1 MGVPALMPTV
11 ALIGFGEAGS
21 ILGADLVRA
30 GCTVAAYDLLIHD
43 ASARSRLEQAAA
55 AAHVVL
61 AASLADALRGVE
73 LVISAVTA
81 SACVEVA
88 TGATPWLAP
97 GSWLL
102 DINSASPAS
111 KQRAAAV
118 VEAAGGRYVEAA
130 VMAAIPPQ
138 RLATPMLLGG
148 ASAALLAPRLQSLGM
163 SVTVASEA
171 VGVASAIK
179 LCRSIMIKGLEA
191 LTVECLFA
199 ARHFAAEEQ
208 VLASLH
214 QTFPHMG
221 WLGGQG
227 DYLVSRVAEH
237 GRRRA
242 AELRE
247 VAAMLQSIGQQP
259 FMARATAQRQDD
271 LVRQMAALGVPY
283 PREAPFSWRALCDR
297 LGDQRSGDNPD
308 RVGDNPT
315 SAGC

>member
-1 MGVPALMPTV
+1 MRTV
-11 ALIGFGEAGS
+11 TLIGFGEAGA

-30 GCTVAAYDLLIHD
+30 GCRVAAYDILIHD
-43 ASARSRLEQAAA
+43 SDARARLEHAAVA
-55 AAHVVL
+55 AQVVL
-61 AASLADALRGVE
+61 VASLADAVRGAE

-81 SACVEVA
+81 SACLEVA
-88 TGATPWLAP
+88 TSVAPLLASD
-97 GSWLL
+97 SWFL

-111 KQRAAAV
+111 KQHAAAAV
-118 VEAAGGRYVEAA
+118 TAAGGRYVEAA

-148 ASAALLAPRLQSLGM
+148 AAASMLAPVLQGLGM
-163 SVTVASEA
+163 KVSVVANE

-179 LCRSIMIKGLEA
+179 LCRSIMIKGIEA

-199 ARHFAAEEQ
+199 ARYFGAEEP

-227 DYLVSRVAEH
+227 DYLISRVAEH

-247 VAAMLQSIGQQP
+247 VASMLKSIGHEP
-259 FMARATAQRQDD
+259 FMASATAQRQDE
-271 LVRQMAALGVPY
+271 LVQRMAAAGIKY
-283 PREAPFSWRALCDR
+283 PSGMPFSWRELCDQ
-297 LGDQRSGDNPD
+297 LA
-308 RVGDNPT
+308 T
-315 SAGC
+315 SAD

>member
-1 MGVPALMPTV
+1 MRTV
-11 ALIGFGEAGS
+11 ALIGFGEAGG

-30 GCTVAAYDLLIHD
+30 GCQVTAYDILIRD
-43 ASARSRLEQAAA
+43 ASGRARLERAAA
-55 AAHVVL
+55 AAQVGL
-61 AASLADALRGVE
+61 AASLAEAVRGAE

-81 SACVEVA
+81 SACIEVA
-88 TGATPWLAP
+88 TSAAPLLAP
-97 GSWLL
+97 DSWFL
-102 DINSASPAS
+102 DLNSASPAS
-111 KQRAAAV
+111 KQQAAAAV
-118 VEAAGGRYVEAA
+118 AAAGGRYVEAA

-148 ASAALLAPRLQSLGM
+148 AAASLLAPVLQGLGM
-163 SVTVASEA
+163 KVSVVATE

-179 LCRSIMIKGLEA
+179 LCRSIMIKGIEA

-199 ARHFAAEEQ
+199 ARHFGAEEA

-247 VAAMLQSIGQQP
+247 VAAMLKSIGHESL
-259 FMARATAQRQDD
+259 MADATALRQDE
-271 LVRQMAALGVPY
+271 LVQRMAAAGINY
-283 PREAPFSWRALCDR
+283 PSGTPFSWRQLCDQ
-297 LGDQRSGDNPD
+297 LAAA
-308 RVGDNPT
+308 T
-315 SAGC
+315 K